1 MTTPTA
7 FTAFTTKG
15 PYLQAIAD
23 WQRTYAELS
32 QGQRNRKN
40 QIRTNQHTISD
51 VPVFSY
57 DWDIEQQDAWWAQ
70 YGNDYGTARKNH
82 SKLAIANRDGA
93 KEATEM
99 LATLREM
106 KLLAG
111 LQSAAKMSGSQSVK
125 LVTTSRYDTRVRLCS
140 VAQQTNR

>member
-1 MTTPTA
+1 MTTLAA
-7 FTAFTTKG
+7 FTSFTSKET
-15 PYLQAIAD
+15 YLQAIAD
-23 WQRTYAELS
+23 WKQAYSKLG

-40 QIRTNQHTISD
+40 QIRTNQHAVSD

-70 YGNDYGTARKNH
+70 YGGDYNIARKNH

-99 LATLREM
+99 LTTLKQM

-111 LQSAAKMSGSQSVK
+111 AQSDAKMSGSQSVK
-125 LVTTSRYDTRVRLCS
+125 LVTTANFSKLGKSTPCVLT
-140 VAQQTNR
+140 A